1 MIEATRGMSG
11 DEVAAFHEKMQ
22 KMNKFLEDELVELEE
37 QKTKLMVISYFIY
50 LFIYLSKRKEKNN
63 YFFFSKISR

>member
-50 LFIYLSKRKEKNN
+50 LFIYLKEKKKNN